1 MAAQREHFLKTHFLK
16 SPFLKTPFLKTPFLK
31 TKLHSA
37 ISAAIIGTSL
47 IMSAGVSS
55 FTMAENALQEET
67 RQQIMIP
74 AGELGKTL
82 TDIAVRHHIALSFDP
97 ALTQGLKNE
106 AVSGNFSPLELI
118 DVLLQN
124 TNLIMTPNQDGTYSL
139 MDQSDYT
146 MSGLAVSASQ
156 INDSILSEYKG
167 GQIESGG
174 RLGVFGEQDSSNV
187 PFSLVS
193 YTNKAIEDQ
202 QLESIAEVLDND
214 ASVQSGHGYGNYSE
228 KFMIRGFE
236 LDSDAISYGGLY
248 GILPRQVVSTNAV
261 ESVQL
266 LKGSSAFLNGV
277 TPGGSGIGGAI
288 NLEPKRADDDLTALT
303 LDTTAE
309 GQFGISTDVARRFGS
324 NNQWGVRVNALHRD
338 GDSAIDNETRE
349 ETSIS
354 VGVDYQSKKLNVST
368 DVGYQKQ
375 TIDSGRSIVHVNS
388 SLTEV
393 PTVPDA
399 ETNYAPSWA
408 NSELETLYGMV
419 SANYKLNQDWTLNGA
434 IGANKNKE
442 YGDYSSPTVN
452 SLNGDATGRRLS
464 VPYESNTFSSSVS
477 LLGDLTTGRVTHQLN
492 LAYSGFV
499 NKTYTA
505 YTMSNPTYDTNI
517 YNPVDIAY
525 PDTVFADGNMGNPNI
540 RSKTDTKGLSF
551 ADTLGFM
558 DDRILLTAGVRYQ
571 EINVNN
577 YNYDGSVDT
586 TYDDSATSPIYGIV
600 YKPTD
605 TVSLYANHIEALQKG
620 ENVSTSSSNNYSN
633 AGASLKPYTSEQN
646 EVGIKFE
653 DGTLGAGA
661 ALFEITKPEA
671 YGEAGKAY
679 GYYGEQRNRG
689 LELSLYGEPL
699 TGLRINTS
707 ATWLDPK
714 LKDTQ
719 SGTNDGNDA
728 VGVAKYRIVLGGEYD
743 IRSLQ
748 GLTLGGKVIR
758 SGPQYLNASNTLEL
772 DPWTRFDVNA
782 RYVSKIAQQDIT
794 WRLNITNLMN
804 EGYWASAAGG
814 YLTQGNPREI
824 KLSVSTEF

>member
-1 MAAQREHFLKTHFLK
+1 MAAQREQ
-16 SPFLKTPFLKTPFLK
+16 FLKTPFLKTLFLK
-31 TKLHSA
+31 TKRHNA
-37 ISAAIIGTSL
+37 ISTALLSTSL
-47 IMSAGVSS
+47 ILGAGASS
-55 FTMAENALQEET
+55 FALAENAGQQET
-67 RQQIMIP
+67 RQQVSVP
-74 AGELGKTL
+74 AGDLGKTL

-106 AVSGNFSPLELI
+106 AVSGNFSALELI
-118 DVLLQN
+118 DALLQN

-156 INDSILSEYKG
+156 INDSVLSEYKG

-187 PFSLVS
+187 PFSVVS

-214 ASVQSGHGYGNYSE
+214 ASVQSGHGFGNYSE

-288 NLEPKRADDDLTALT
+288 NLEPKRADDDLNAVT

-309 GQFGISTDVARRFGS
+309 GQVGISTDIARRFGDK
-324 NNQWGVRVNALHRD
+324 NQWGIRVKALHRN
-338 GDSAIDNETRE
+338 GDSAIDDETRE

-354 VGVDYQSKKLNVST
+354 VGIDYRAEKFNVST

-375 TIDSGRSIVHVNS
+375 TIENGRSVVYKGSI
-388 SLTEV
+388 TEV
-393 PTVPDA
+393 PTAPDA

-408 NSELETLYGMV
+408 DSELETLFGMV
-419 SANYKLNQDWTLNGA
+419 QAKYELNNNWTLNGA

-442 YGDYSSPTVN
+442 YGDYSSPMVD
-452 SLNGDATGRRLS
+452 SQNGDGTIYRLS
-464 VPYESNTFSSSVS
+464 VPYESNTLSSTVS
-477 LLGDLTTGRVTHQLN
+477 LLGDLTTGKVTHQLN

-499 NKTYTA
+499 NKTYAA
-505 YTMSNPTYDTNI
+505 YTMSGTSNTNI
-517 YNPVDIAY
+517 YDPADVAY
-525 PDTVFADGNMGNPNI
+525 LDTIDADGDMDNPNI

-558 DDRILLTAGVRYQ
+558 DDRLLVTAGVRYQ
-571 EINVNN
+571 EIKANN
-577 YNYDGSVDT
+577 YNYDGSIDT
-586 TYDDSATSPIYGIV
+586 SYDDSATSPIYGIV

-605 TVSLYANHIEALQKG
+605 AISLYANHIEALQKG

-633 AGASLKPYTSEQN
+633 AGASLKPYTSKQN

-671 YGEAGKAY
+671 YGEAGSAY
-679 GYYGEQRNRG
+679 DYYGEQRNRG
-689 LELSLYGEPL
+689 IELSLYGEPS

-719 SGTNDGNDA
+719 NGTNDGNDA
-728 VGVAKYRIVLGGEYD
+728 VGVAKYRLVLGGEYD

-748 GLTLGGKVIR
+748 GLTLGGKIIR
-758 SGPQYLNASNTLEL
+758 SGPQYLNASNTLEV
-772 DPWTRFDVNA
+772 DAWTRLDVNA
-782 RYVSKIAQQDIT
+782 RYVSKVAQQDIT

>member
-1 MAAQREHFLKTHFLK
+1 MAAQREQ
-16 SPFLKTPFLKTPFLK
+16 FLKTPFLKTLFLK
-31 TKLHSA
+31 TKRHNA
-37 ISAAIIGTSL
+37 ISAALLSTSL
-47 IMSAGVSS
+47 ILGAGASS
-55 FTMAENALQEET
+55 FALAENARQQET
-67 RQQIMIP
+67 RQQVSVP
-74 AGELGKTL
+74 AGDLGKTL

-106 AVSGNFSPLELI
+106 AVSGNFSALELI
-118 DVLLQN
+118 DTLLQN

-156 INDSILSEYKG
+156 INDSVLSEYKG

-187 PFSLVS
+187 PFSVVS

-214 ASVQSGHGYGNYSE
+214 ASVQSGHGYGNYAE

-288 NLEPKRADDDLTALT
+288 NLEPKRADDDLNAVT

-309 GQFGISTDVARRFGS
+309 GQVGISTDIARRFGDK
-324 NNQWGVRVNALHRD
+324 NQWGIRVNALHRD
-338 GDSAIDNETRE
+338 GDSAIDDETRE

-354 VGVDYQSKKLNVST
+354 VGVDYQSKKLNAST
-368 DVGYQKQ
+368 DMGYQKQ
-375 TIDSGRSIVHVNS
+375 TIDSGRSVVYAGTI
-388 SLTEV
+388 TKV
-393 PTVPDA
+393 PTAPDA

-434 IGANKNKE
+434 LGANKNKE
-442 YGDYSSPTVN
+442 FGDYSSPTVN

-477 LLGDLTTGRVTHQLN
+477 LLGDLTTGKVTHQLN

-525 PDTVFADGNMGNPNI
+525 PDTVFADGNMDDPNI

-558 DDRILLTAGVRYQ
+558 DDRLLVTAGVRYQ
-571 EINVNN
+571 EIKANN
-577 YNYDGSVDT
+577 YNYDGSIDT
-586 TYDDSATSPIYGIV
+586 SYDDSATSPIYGIV

-605 TVSLYANHIEALQKG
+605 AISLYANHIEALQKG

-633 AGASLKPYTSEQN
+633 AGASLKPYTSKQN

-671 YGEAGKAY
+671 YGEAGSAY
-679 GYYGEQRNRG
+679 DYYGEQRNRG
-689 LELSLYGEPL
+689 IELSLYGEPS

-719 SGTNDGNDA
+719 NGTNDGNDA
-728 VGVAKYRIVLGGEYD
+728 VGVAKYRLVLGGEYD

-758 SGPQYLNASNTLEL
+758 SGPQYLNASNTLEV
-772 DPWTRFDVNA
+772 DAWTRLDVNA

>member
-1 MAAQREHFLKTHFLK
+1 M
-16 SPFLKTPFLKTPFLK
+16 FLKTPLNHAIRVSL
-31 TKLHSA
+31 LSA
-37 ISAAIIGTSL
+37 GLIISAGISAATIAND
-47 IMSAGVSS
+47 SA
-55 FTMAENALQEET
+55 TQEA
-67 RQQIMIP
+67 RQQVYIE
-74 AGELGKTL
+74 AGDLGKTL
-82 TDIAVRHHIALSFDP
+82 TEIAARHHIALSFNP
-97 ALTQGLKNE
+97 ALTNGLKNT
-106 AVSGNFSPLELI
+106 AISGSFTPLELI
-118 DVLLQN
+118 DRLLQD
-124 TNLIMTPNQDGTYSL
+124 TELMMTSNQDGTYSL
-139 MDQSDYT
+139 MDQTNYT
-146 MSGLAVSASQ
+146 MSGLAISASQ
-156 INDSILSEYKG
+156 INDSVLSEYKG

-174 RLGVFGEQDSSNV
+174 RLGVLGEQDSSNV
-187 PFSLVS
+187 PFSVVS

-214 ASVQSGHGYGNYSE
+214 ASVQSGFGFGNYSE

-277 TPGGSGIGGAI
+277 TPGGTGIGGAI
-288 NLEPKRADDDLTALT
+288 NLEPKRANDELTTLT

-309 GQFGISTDVARRFGS
+309 GQVGISTDVARRFG
-324 NNQWGVRVNALHRD
+324 NKNQWGVRANALHRE

-354 VGVDYQSKKLNVST
+354 VGIDYRAEKFNVST

-375 TIDSGRSIVHVNS
+375 TIDAGRSVVYAGSI
-388 SLTEV
+388 TKV
-393 PTVPDA
+393 PSTPDA

-408 NSELETLYGMV
+408 DSELETLFGMIQ
-419 SANYKLNQDWTLNGA
+419 AQYELNNNWTLNGA

-442 YGDYSSPTVN
+442 YGDYSSPTIN
-452 SLNGDATGRRLS
+452 SLDGDATGRRLS

-477 LLGDLTTGRVTHQLN
+477 LLGDLTTGKVTHQLN

-505 YTMSNPTYDTNI
+505 YTMSDPTYDTNI

-525 PDTVFADGNMGNPNI
+525 PDTIFADGDMDNPNI

-577 YNYDGSVDT
+577 YNYDGSIDT

-605 TVSLYANHIEALQKG
+605 AISLYVNHIEALQKG
-620 ENVSTSSSNNYSN
+620 ENVASTYSN
-633 AGASLKPYTSEQN
+633 SGASLKPYISEQN

-661 ALFEITKPEA
+661 AVFDISKPEA
-671 YGEAGKAY
+671 YGEAGGIY

-714 LKDTQ
+714 LEKTQ
-719 SGTNDGNDA
+719 NDTNDGNDA
-728 VGVAKYRIVLGGEYD
+728 VGVAKYRFVLGGEYD

-748 GLTLGGKVIR
+748 DLTLGGKVIR
-758 SGPQYLNASNTLEL
+758 SGPQYLNASNTLEVA
-772 DPWTRFDVNA
+772 PWTRIDVSA
-782 RYVSKIAQQDIT
+782 RYKSTLAQQDVI

-824 KLSVSTEF
+824 KLSLSTEF